1 MTARFAGKRVLVTGA
16 AQGIGRSI
24 ADAYAEEGAR
34 VIRVDI
40 ADIPDMPDC
49 IRADVSD
56 PEAVTT
62 MVNAALLLCGA
73 IDILINNVGIG
84 CHKSPYELTVD
95 EWDRVINTSLR
106 SVFLCSRE
114 AAASMRVLGGGAIVN
129 IASTRALM
137 SEPDSEAYA
146 AAKGGVVALT
156 HALASSLS
164 ADRIQVNCISPGW
177 IETGAYQELRPEDH
191 RQHPAG
197 RVGIPSDIARACL
210 FLTEAGND
218 FINGENIVID
228 GGMTKKM
235 IYEP

>member
-1 MTARFAGKRVLVTGA
+1 MRARFAGKRVLVTGA
-16 AQGIGRSI
+16 ARGIGRSI
-24 ADAYAEEGAR
+24 ADAYAQEGAR

-40 ADIPDMPDC
+40 SPIPDKSDC

-56 PEAVTT
+56 PEAVTA
-62 MVNAALLLCGA
+62 MVSTALSLCGA

-84 CHKSPYELTVD
+84 CSRSPYELSVE

-114 AAASMRVLGGGAIVN
+114 VAASMRILGGGSIVN

-146 AAKGGVVALT
+146 AAKGGVIALT
-156 HALASSLS
+156 HALAASFS

-177 IETGAYQELRPEDH
+177 IETGAYEELRPEDH

-197 RVGIPSDIARACL
+197 RVGLPRDIARACL

-218 FINGENIVID
+218 FISGENMVID